1 MLRNKYSGS
10 NDDFSLNEGSVLPA
24 WYEKVEDIRYAT
36 SKVETKMEELELL
49 HRKLL
54 RPNFVDKSEDE
65 ILMEQLGTEISKLIS
80 IAHKNICLVRSHQN
94 SSQSPLERKLIGNVV
109 RSLTT
114 ILQDQ
119 TSSFRNEQNAYLK
132 QINSLQEYTNDVF
145 DSFLGGQG
153 SKTSV
158 DTFDNFLAIKSFP
171 LGNASQLDDLE
182 NDEKL
187 LDEHFQMK
195 PNIKFDQHQLLQ
207 YEMVNT
213 KMVEAREKDVMGIVT
228 SIVNLNQ
235 IFKELSHSVEDQ
247 GSILDR
253 IDFNVEATQTN
264 VSEGYQQLQ
273 KADRYQRASRKMY
286 CIFILSCVT
295 LFMLIL
301 LIITKL

>member
-1 MLRNKYSGS
+1 MLRNKHSGS
-10 NDDFSLNEGSVLPA
+10 NDDFSDSVLPA
-24 WYEKVEDIRYAT
+24 WYEKVEDIHCGT
-36 SKVETKMEELELL
+36 SKVERKMKELELL

-65 ILMEQLGTEISKLIS
+65 IQMEQLGTEISKLIS
-80 IAHKNICLVRSHQN
+80 IAHKNILLVRSHQH
-94 SSQSPLERKLIGNVV
+94 SSKSALERQLIGNVV
-109 RSLTT
+109 LAAITT
-114 ILQDQ
+114 LQEQ
-119 TSSFRNEQNAYLK
+119 TACFRNEQNAYLK
-132 QINSLQEYTNDVF
+132 QINSLEEYTNDIF
-145 DSFLGGQG
+145 DSMNSNEAQG

-158 DTFDNFLAIKSFP
+158 DTFDNFLSIRSFP
-171 LGNASQLDDLE
+171 STNASQQDDFE

-195 PNIKFDQHQLLQ
+195 PNIKFDQRQLLQ
-207 YEMVNT
+207 YEMDNS

-235 IFKELSHSVEDQ
+235 IFKELSTMVEEQ

-253 IDFNVEATQTN
+253 IDYNVEATQTK
-264 VSEGYQQLQ
+264 VSEGYKQLQ

-301 LIITKL
+301 LIIVKL